1 MYLMVSWGLLI
12 DLENLH
18 ISTRLKKQGRHME
31 ILTLLDKYNET
42 LKCVVQ
48 YFIDTSKTK
57 LRVRAEL

>member
-31 ILTLLDKYNET
+31 ILTHLDKYNET

-48 YFIDTSKTK
+48 YLLTPVKQS
-57 LRVRAEL
+57 